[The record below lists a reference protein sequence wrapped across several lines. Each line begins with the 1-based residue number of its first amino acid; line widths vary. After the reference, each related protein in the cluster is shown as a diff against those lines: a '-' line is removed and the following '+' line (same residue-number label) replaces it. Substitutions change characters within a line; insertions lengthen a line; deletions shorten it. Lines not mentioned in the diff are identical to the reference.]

1 MGLNFENFQTLFL
14 KNNMHKKTVVAFLTT
29 QLKNQITQI
38 RLQIENLSQDASE
51 NAKSS
56 AGDKHET
63 DLAMVHLEQEQLSKK
78 LGQLLDNLQIWK
90 QIDFNSN
97 SLTVKQGSL
106 IKTNLG
112 WLLIAIALPQYKIEN
127 ETVISISPQSPLG
140 NLLIGKQ
147 SNDSFTFNGKTITV
161 EEIQ

>member
-1 MGLNFENFQTLFL
+1 
-14 KNNMHKKTVVAFLTT
+14 MHKKTVVAFLTT
-29 QLKNQITQI
+29 QLKNQIAQI

-78 LGQLLDNLQIWK
+78 LSQLLDNLQTWQ
-90 QIDFNSN
+90 QIDFGS
-97 SLTVKQGSL
+97 SASTVKQGSL
-106 IKTNLG
+106 VKTNLG
-112 WLLIAIALPQYKIEN
+112 WLLISIALPQYKFEN

-147 SNDSFTFNGKTITV
+147 SNDSITINGKTITV
-161 EEIQ
+161 DEIQ

>member
-1 MGLNFENFQTLFL
+1 MN
-14 KNNMHKKTVVAFLTT
+14 KKTIIAHFST
-29 QLKNQITQI
+29 QLKNQIAQI

-78 LGQLLDNLQIWK
+78 LSQLLENLQTWQ
-90 QIDFNSN
+90 QIDFAS
-97 SLTVKQGSL
+97 SASTVKQGSL
-106 IKTNLG
+106 VKTNLG
-112 WLLIAIALPQYKIEN
+112 WLLISIALPIYKIEN

-147 SNDSFTFNGKTITV
+147 KNDSFIFNGKTITV
-161 EEIQ
+161 DEIQ

>member
-1 MGLNFENFQTLFL
+1 
-14 KNNMHKKTVVAFLTT
+14 MHKKTVVAFLTT
-29 QLKNQITQI
+29 QLKNQIAQI

-78 LGQLLDNLQIWK
+78 LSQLLDNLQTWQ
-90 QIDFNSN
+90 QIDFGS
-97 SLTVKQGSL
+97 SASTVKQGSL
-106 IKTNLG
+106 VKTNLG
-112 WLLIAIALPQYKIEN
+112 WLLISIALPQYKIEN

-140 NLLIGKQ
+140 QLLIGKQ
-147 SNDSFTFNGKTITV
+147 PNERFELNQKTFEV
-161 EEIQ
+161 QEIL

>member
-1 MGLNFENFQTLFL
+1 
-14 KNNMHKKTVVAFLTT
+14 MHKKTVVAFLTT
-29 QLKNQITQI
+29 QLKNQIAQI

-78 LGQLLDNLQIWK
+78 LSQLLENLQTW
-90 QIDFNSN
+90 QHIDFGS
-97 SLTVKQGSL
+97 SASTVKQGSL
-106 IKTNLG
+106 VKTNLG
-112 WLLIAIALPQYKIEN
+112 WLLISIALPQYKIEN

-140 NLLIGKQ
+140 QLLIGKQ
-147 SNDSFTFNGKTITV
+147 PNERFELNQKTFEV
-161 EEIQ
+161 QEIL

>member
-1 MGLNFENFQTLFL
+1 
-14 KNNMHKKTVVAFLTT
+14 MHKKTVVAFLTT
-29 QLKNQITQI
+29 QLKNQIAQI

-78 LGQLLDNLQIWK
+78 LSQLLDNLQTWK
-90 QIDFNSN
+90 QIDFGS
-97 SLTVKQGSL
+97 SASTVKQGSL
-106 IKTNLG
+106 VKTNLG
-112 WLLIAIALPQYKIEN
+112 WLLISIALPQYKIEN

-140 NLLIGKQ
+140 QLLIGKQ
-147 SNDSFTFNGKTITV
+147 PNERFELNQKTFEV
-161 EEIQ
+161 QEIL

>member
-1 MGLNFENFQTLFL
+1 
-14 KNNMHKKTVVAFLTT
+14 MHKKTVVAFLTT
-29 QLKNQITQI
+29 QLKNQIVQI

-78 LGQLLDNLQIWK
+78 LSQLLENLQTWQ
-90 QIDFNSN
+90 QIDFAS
-97 SLTVKQGSL
+97 SASTVKQGSL
-106 IKTNLG
+106 VKTNLG
-112 WLLIAIALPQYKIEN
+112 WLLISIALPQYKIEN

-140 NLLIGKQ
+140 QLLIGKQ
-147 SNDSFTFNGKTITV
+147 PNERFELNQKTFEV
-161 EEIQ
+161 QEIL

>member
-1 MGLNFENFQTLFL
+1 
-14 KNNMHKKTVVAFLTT
+14 MHKKTVVAFLTT
-29 QLKNQITQI
+29 QLKNQIAQI

-78 LGQLLDNLQIWK
+78 LSQLLENLQTWQ
-90 QIDFNSN
+90 QIDFAS
-97 SLTVKQGSL
+97 SASTVKQGSL
-106 IKTNLG
+106 VKTNLG
-112 WLLIAIALPQYKIEN
+112 WLLISIALPQYKIEN

-140 NLLIGKQ
+140 QLLIGKQ
-147 SNDSFTFNGKTITV
+147 PNERFELNQKTFEV
-161 EEIQ
+161 QEIL

>member
-1 MGLNFENFQTLFL
+1 
-14 KNNMHKKTVVAFLTT
+14 MHKKTVVAFLTT
-29 QLKNQITQI
+29 QLKNQISQI

-78 LGQLLDNLQIWK
+78 LSQLLDNLQTWQ
-90 QIDFNSN
+90 QIDFGS
-97 SLTVKQGSL
+97 SASTVKQGSL
-106 IKTNLG
+106 VKTNLG
-112 WLLIAIALPQYKIEN
+112 WLLISIALPQYKIEN

-140 NLLIGKQ
+140 QLLIGKQ
-147 SNDSFTFNGKTITV
+147 PNERFELNQKTFEV
-161 EEIQ
+161 QEIL

>member
-1 MGLNFENFQTLFL
+1 MN
-14 KNNMHKKTVVAFLTT
+14 KKTIVVHFST
-29 QLKNQITQI
+29 QLKNQMAQI
-38 RLQIENLSQDASE
+38 RQQIETLSQDASE

-78 LGQLLDNLQIWK
+78 LGQLLDNQQTWK
-90 QIDFNSN
+90 QIDFENNSQII
-97 SLTVKQGSL
+97 KQGSFV
-106 IKTNLG
+106 KTNLG
-112 WLLIAIALPQYKIEN
+112 WLLIAIALPIYKFKN

-147 SNDSFTFNGKTITV
+147 KNETFDFNGKTITID
-161 EEIQ
+161 EIQ

>member
-1 MGLNFENFQTLFL
+1 
-14 KNNMHKKTVVAFLTT
+14 MHKKTVVAFLTT
-29 QLKNQITQI
+29 QLKNQISQI

-78 LGQLLDNLQIWK
+78 LSQLLDNLQTWQ
-90 QIDFNSN
+90 QIDFGS
-97 SLTVKQGSL
+97 SASTVKQGSL
-106 IKTNLG
+106 VKTNLG
-112 WLLIAIALPQYKIEN
+112 WLLISIALPQYKIEN

-140 NLLIGKQ
+140 QLLIGKQ
-147 SNDSFTFNGKTITV
+147 PNERFELNQKTFEV
-161 EEIQ
+161 EEIL